1 MSPSFDD
8 RCVRCGACLSV
19 CPVYNVTLK
28 ERFSPRGKNY
38 ILGRRDLSKRQALV
52 RETMKACLQCGACSA
67 VCTSGADIRSL
78 ISSERGRHAFFRS
91 IPHPVYNIFTSTSLS
106 RLCIKAADIL
116 PAGPTGAECRDRNPG
131 LIKTCLETRNVLKPS
146 GSPFLSCPHE
156 WIGKFRPGAGHIRLK
171 ADLPGI
177 ALFVGCAQNVL
188 FPEVPG
194 KIAGI
199 IGSSVFVPEEQTCC
213 GLPAFSAGAVK
224 QSRKAALRN
233 LDAFDRSGFEILLTG
248 CASCASMIRKW
259 PLLFEKGSRA
269 RKRAIC
275 LSEKVM
281 EFSSFALK
289 FLEPAGC
296 VSERT
301 VAFQMPCH
309 QRYGLAQPAEPLR
322 LLARNLGKN
331 FVPGELGCCGQGG
344 LFGFVRPDLADKIFE
359 KTFSRMEPGVNMV
372 TTTCSGCLIR
382 LKTGLSGLEL
392 PGGQMSAGHIVDTM
406 VPD

>member
-1 MSPSFDD
+1 MSRSFDD
-8 RCVRCGACLSV
+8 KCVRCGACLSV
-19 CPVYNVTLK
+19 CPVYDITLK

-38 ILGRRDLSKRQALV
+38 ILGSRDLSKRQALV
-52 RETMKACLQCGACSA
+52 KETIKACLQCGACSS

-78 ISSERGRHAFFRS
+78 ISSERGSHAFFRS
-91 IPHPVYNIFTSTSLS
+91 IPHPVYNIFTSAGLS
-106 RLCIKAADIL
+106 RLCVKAADIL
-116 PAGPTGAECRDRNPG
+116 PAGPADVQRRDKNRG
-131 LIKTCLETRNVLKPS
+131 FIKTVLETKNVLKPS
-146 GSPFLSCPHE
+146 ASPFLSCPQD
-156 WIGKFRPGAGHIRLK
+156 WAGKFRPRAGHIRLK

-188 FPEVPG
+188 FPQVPG
-194 KIAGI
+194 KMAGI

-248 CASCASMIRKW
+248 CASCASMIKRW

-269 RKRAIC
+269 RERAMS

-289 FLEPAGC
+289 FLEPAVC

-309 QRYGLAQPAEPLR
+309 QRYGLAQPEEPLR
-322 LLARNLGKN
+322 LLARNLGRS
-331 FVPGELGCCGQGG
+331 FAPVELGCCGQGG
-344 LFGFVRPDLADKIFE
+344 LFGFARPDLAQKIFE
-359 KTFSRMEPGVNMV
+359 KQFSRMEPGVNMV

-382 LKTGLSGLEL
+382 LKTGLPNLEF
-392 PGGQMSAGHIVDTM
+392 PGGQISAGHIVDTM